1 MTATAQETFQTLDVA
16 THEPARMALLRRV
29 ALEGARPADVA
40 ALREMLEESAL
51 SRAEADAL
59 AAIDAAPTPKCD
71 EWAAFFID
79 VITDHVLW
87 QCRPTGVVNESQGE
101 WLIALADRS
110 GSRTALGAL
119 AGVLAEAHRVPLWFV
134 AAVRARLSRLGDAS
148 RGLTLVA

>member
-1 MTATAQETFQTLDVA
+1 MTATHQETFQTLDVA
-16 THEPARMALLRRV
+16 TAEPARMAQLRR
-29 ALEGARPADVA
+29 LARDGVRAADIA
-40 ALREMLEESAL
+40 ALREMFEESAL
-51 SRAEADAL
+51 TRSEAEAL
-59 AAIDAAPTPKCD
+59 AAIDAAGGAKCD
-71 EWAAFFID
+71 EWAAFFIE
-79 VITDHVLW
+79 VITDHVVW

-119 AGVLAEAHRVPLWFV
+119 AGVMAEAHRVPLWFL